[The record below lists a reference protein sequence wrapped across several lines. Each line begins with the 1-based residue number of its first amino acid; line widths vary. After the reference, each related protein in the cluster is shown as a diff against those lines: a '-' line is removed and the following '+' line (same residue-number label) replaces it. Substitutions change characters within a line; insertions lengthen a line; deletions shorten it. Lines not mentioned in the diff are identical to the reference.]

1 MIRKQEVVPPV
12 TGWLTQMKWEVSVV
26 VVLAILVVQ

>member
-1 MIRKQEVVPPV
+1 MMRKQEVLPPV
-12 TGWLTQMKWEVSVV
+12 TGWLTQMRWEVSV